1 MSHSGELPPRSDDI
15 ASRSPQQQ
23 EFEIEFFGRIL
34 ERYPKHLDVLRRQ
47 TRLLSNAG
55 MREAGLECNRRLA
68 SVLPH
73 DPQVHYHLAC
83 SLAAVGEINEALQA
97 LQIAID
103 LGFRDFEHLEADPD
117 LDSLRDHPRFQ
128 ALLRI
133 HGMES

>member
-1 MSHSGELPPRSDDI
+1 MSPSGELPSRSNDV
-15 ASRSPQQQ
+15 AGRSPQQK

-34 ERYPKHLDVLRRQ
+34 ARYPEHLDVLRRQ
-47 TRLLSNAG
+47 TRLLTNAG
-55 MREAGLECNRRLA
+55 MREAGLACDRRLA
-68 SVLPH
+68 SVRPY
-73 DPQVHYHLAC
+73 DPQVRYHLAC

-117 LDSLRDHPRFQ
+117 LDSLRDHPRFR

-133 HGMES
+133 QGMKS